1 MIDYNSIRSKYI
13 NADCGFYS
21 VGNDIYFNKFQALLK
36 ATESKLPVLFHFNE
50 PEYST
55 FAWQQEPTETL
66 EELYVTRAREI
77 RDTYDYII
85 AFYSG
90 GIDSQ
95 NMIDTF
101 VDNGIPLDHVVSYGS
116 WNRHVDK
123 LHNINNQEVMIAGSD
138 TIKKIIQMGIKY
150 THLNMLD
157 TIDKSFHDSEWILHS
172 SSPVAPYTEL
182 LQHSTIKFLTK
193 FLRPGKKVCLL
204 WGIEKPT
211 INLIEGTFYAEFSDR
226 NLLDVIINSS
236 NYPFKNVMFYC
247 DKNTTK
253 LMAKQIHKII
263 NYLEEN
269 YTVKEISKILEFK
282 GSERTQYVSSVTM
295 TQYAS
300 YVSIVDKICYK
311 KFPIFSVGK
320 NISLICPMKWQW
332 FWSDTSTRQFKIWN
346 GAVIDL
352 HKSVALNF
360 KTIFDPVARRMTF
373 CPFSNRYAIR
383 KIKK

>member
-101 VDNGIPLDHVVSYGS
+101 IDNGIPLDHVVSYGS

-138 TIKKIIQMGIKY
+138 TIKKITQMGIKY
-150 THLNMLD
+150 THLNTLD
-157 TIDKSFHDSEWILHS
+157 TIDTSFQDSEWILRS
-172 SSPVAPYTEL
+172 SPPVAPYTEL
-182 LQHSTIKFLTK
+182 LEQSTIKFLTK
-193 FLRPGKKVCLL
+193 FFRPGKKVCLL
-204 WGIEKPT
+204 WGKEKP
-211 INLIEGTFYAEFSDR
+211 IIKLIEGTFYAEFSDQS
-226 NLLDVIINSS
+226 LLDVLPNSN
-236 NYPFKNVMFYC
+236 NYPFKHVMFYTS
-247 DKNTTK
+247 NSTTK
-253 LMAKQIHKII
+253 LVAKQIHRII

-269 YTVKEISKILEFK
+269 YTAKEISKILEFK
-282 GSERTQYVSSVTM
+282 GIEGTNNT
-295 TQYAS
+295 
-300 YVSIVDKICYK
+300 SIVNKICYK
-311 KFPIFSVGK
+311 KFPRFSVGK

-352 HKSVALNF
+352 HKSVSINF
-360 KTIFDPVARRMTF
+360 KTKFDPVARRMTF
-373 CPFSNRYAIR
+373 GPLCNRYAIR
-383 KIKK
+383 KIKN

>member
-21 VGNDIYFNKFQALLK
+21 VGNDIYFHKSQALLK

-101 VDNGIPLDHVVSYGS
+101 VDNGILLDHVVSYGS
-116 WNRHVDK
+116 WNRNVDK

-150 THLNMLD
+150 AHLNMLD
-157 TIDKSFHDSEWILHS
+157 TIDTSFQDSEWILRS
-172 SSPVAPYTEL
+172 SPPVAPYTEL
-182 LQHSTIKFLTK
+182 LEQSTIKFLTK

-204 WGIEKPT
+204 WGKEKP
-211 INLIEGTFYAEFSDR
+211 IIKLIEGTFYAEFSDR
-226 NLLDVIINSS
+226 SLLDILPNSS
-236 NYPFKNVMFYC
+236 NYPFKHVMFYC
-247 DKNTTK
+247 ANSTTK
-253 LMAKQIHKII
+253 LMAKQIHRII
-263 NYLEEN
+263 DYLEEN
-269 YTVKEISKILEFK
+269 YTAKEISKILEFK
-282 GSERTQYVSSVTM
+282 GIHPTR
-295 TQYAS
+295 
-300 YVSIVDKICYK
+300 YVSIVEKICYK

-320 NISLICPMKWQW
+320 NISLIRPMKWQW
-332 FWSDTSTRQFKIWN
+332 FWSDTSTQQFKIWN

-352 HKSVALNF
+352 HKSVSLNF
-360 KTIFDPVARRMTF
+360 KTIFDPEARRMTF
-373 CPFSNRYAIR
+373 CPFSNRYAIK
-383 KIKK
+383 KINL